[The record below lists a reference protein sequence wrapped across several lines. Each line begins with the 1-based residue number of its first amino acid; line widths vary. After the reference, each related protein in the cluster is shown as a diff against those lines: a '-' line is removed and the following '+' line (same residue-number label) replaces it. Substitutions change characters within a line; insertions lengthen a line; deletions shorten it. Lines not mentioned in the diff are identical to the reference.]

1 MPGDMTRAPSTVTP
15 KILELARL
23 AAGQDAEPLYV
34 VSRPEPGA
42 DTLDSFAIVDG
53 VVADQG
59 GSRVIGWGLLEQD
72 WFLEAEFRCVWRSPS
87 GELVDVTPPPF
98 PMSGSLFV
106 PDAARDDGRQ
116 VDNVRL
122 PTTDHPAVH
131 ELLAAYAAQFE
142 LYNRGERA
150 DEHGE
155 IHLSDAENIEHH
167 EILARGNR
175 ALRDLARATPPPPGR
190 NDPCSCGSGKKYK
203 KCHGA

>member
-1 MPGDMTRAPSTVTP
+1 MSRAPSTVTP

-23 AAGQDAEPLYV
+23 ATGQDVDPVYV
-34 VSRPEPGA
+34 ASRPEPGA

-53 VVADQG
+53 VVAERG
-59 GSRVIGWGLLEQD
+59 GSRVTGWGLLEQD
-72 WFLEAEFRCVWRSPS
+72 WFLEAELRYVWRSPS
-87 GELVDVTPPPF
+87 GELIDVTPPPF

-106 PDAARDDGRQ
+106 EDAGRDDDGRQ
-116 VDNVRL
+116 VDSVRMA
-122 PTTDHPAVH
+122 TTDHPAVS

-142 LYNRGERA
+142 LYNRGDRA

-155 IHLSDAENIEHH
+155 IHLSDAENIEHQ

-190 NDPCSCGSGKKYK
+190 NDPCSCGSGLKYK